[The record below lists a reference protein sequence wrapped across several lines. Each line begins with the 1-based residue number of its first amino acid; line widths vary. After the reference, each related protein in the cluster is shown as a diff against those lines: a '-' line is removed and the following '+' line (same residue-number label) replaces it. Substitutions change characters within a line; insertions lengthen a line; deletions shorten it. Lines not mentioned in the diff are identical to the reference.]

1 MHSLASEFSAGGD
14 CRLGFLSSFP
24 PSSLFHPL
32 CSLDRERLQHGPVLE
47 WLHGKKTK
55 ISHLHFLPSVLFPP
69 PTPQPS
75 LSSLITILFVL
86 SFLHCFFSPLSSSVR
101 DLSPSPFFS
110 TFVSSFLF
118 LLVLICCSTFYLP
131 IFYNLPFYHLPIHL
145 NFLSSV
151 PLTYPCRTGLFTPDL
166 AFEAIVKKQ
175 IQKLKEPTLKCIDM
189 VVSELTFTIQ
199 KCSQKVKI

>member
-1 MHSLASEFSAGGD
+1 MHSLVSEFSAGGD

-24 PSSLFHPL
+24 PSSLFHFL
-32 CSLDRERLQHGPVLE
+32 CSLDRERLQHRPVLE
-47 WLHGKKTK
+47 WLHGKTK

-69 PTPQPS
+69 PTPQPC
-75 LSSLITILFVL
+75 LSSLITILLVL
-86 SFLHCFFSPLSSSVR
+86 SFLHCFFSHYPHLCVTFPLSIFFYFCLVFSLPPCPHLLLHLLPSHLLQSSV
-101 DLSPSPFFS
+101 LSFTFS
-110 TFVSSFLF
+110 FKL
-118 LLVLICCSTFYLP
+118 
-131 IFYNLPFYHLPIHL
+131 
-145 NFLSSV
+145 LSSV